1 MRLAKIHIWLKL
13 VCWAACRLN
22 AVDNAIYHPIHC
34 YSFLFRSTPN
44 KTAAFVY
51 ELIKKNPLFLLHN
64 ILIERVFFII
74 MLNNQVFN
82 ICLRWLTTWT
92 PTSNK
97 VDFDGM
103 HKQASKQG
111 KKHFRKKK
119 FNCRFWND
127 TICTIELLSGCNYN
141 AIYFLF
147 NIFIIAYN

>member
-51 ELIKKNPLFLLHN
+51 ELIKKIPLFLLHN

-74 MLNNQVFN
+74 MLNNQVLIFVCVGWQHEHRHQTKL
-82 ICLRWLTTWT
+82 ILMVC
-92 PTSNK
+92 TS
-97 VDFDGM
+97 
-103 HKQASKQG
+103 KQASKQG
-111 KKHFRKKK
+111 KKALQKK
-119 FNCRFWND
+119 
-127 TICTIELLSGCNYN
+127 IQLSFLKWHNLYN
-141 AIYFLF
+141 RITKWLQL
-147 NIFIIAYN
+147 